1 MGSTCESLA
10 YIRTGWACTKSNV
23 PSPLNAADSSVLG
36 IWDAYVGGNLQSKEG
51 TGASSIEKGHVLFKP
66 AICALSRLIHI
77 SEQEESQIADVLLN
91 VKIKQKKKTL
101 CRKVGQGNKSK
112 SSLLSLPLATK
123 AWICYHDIFGL
134 KGALSGNL

>member
-23 PSPLNAADSSVLG
+23 PSLLNAADSSVLG

-91 VKIKQKKKTL
+91 VKIKQKKKKHCAEKL
-101 CRKVGQGNKSK
+101 DKGIRARVAY
-112 SSLLSLPLATK
+112 SLFRWPQKLGFVTTISLV
-123 AWICYHDIFGL
+123 
-134 KGALSGNL
+134 

>member
-1 MGSTCESLA
+1 MKTMLFYKTKAVAYSGIPNVGSTCESLA

-23 PSPLNAADSSVLG
+23 PPLLNAADSSVLG

-77 SEQEESQIADVLLN
+77 SEQEEKKNIV
-91 VKIKQKKKTL
+91 QKSWT
-101 CRKVGQGNKSK
+101 RE
-112 SSLLSLPLATK
+112 
-123 AWICYHDIFGL
+123 
-134 KGALSGNL
+134 